1 MERQKPPV
9 APENLVGILMEEHKI
24 LLGLLEKLLKI
35 VNKVQETEELDLAAV
50 EIKHLKHL
58 AEDLLDA
65 EKHYLREKN
74 VLFRFLKS
82 MG

>member
-1 MERQKPPV
+1 
-9 APENLVGILMEEHKI
+9 MEEHKI

-35 VNKVQETEELDLAAV
+35 VNKVQETEELDLAAE